1 MKPRKLLQTLCPFII
16 LLPGFTFAYDLSP
29 KEQAAVEWVREGKS
43 YEEVAEEFDTTPA
56 HVYRWVRIEEGITGE
71 LIAPPLRD
79 PDSFTPRE
87 RARAVQMITVERQK
101 MADVARDFD
110 TSPAEIYRWVMASRA
125 RPARPSRQT
134 RQVRIDAPSTD
145 QDIEPSR
152 QRRGGQ
158 GPKLDDAQK
167 AEVIRLA
174 KEGELSHGAIGRR
187 FGVTGR
193 TIGRVVRE
201 YEVSTGEVIPRH
213 TRAGLELSDAQ
224 KAEVI
229 RLAKEGELSHRV
241 IGRRFGVTGQ
251 TIGNVV
257 REYEVSTGEVIP
269 RRSQRVHS
277 EETKP
282 TDEERTRGTPAQH
295 LEQRTEATPLVSEG
309 GENVTETE
317 RQSNERR
324 EGVSHQAGNQVE
336 EMGGQASQQSQYVR
350 SDEPSTDRDVESSQQ
365 PQRRRAKLSDE
376 QRAKVIQLA
385 KEEELSHEMI
395 GRRFGV
401 SKGTI
406 SRVIHEYK
414 VSTGEVIP
422 RQAGRQPSENVTET
436 ARQPSER
443 SEDVAQIPNEG
454 EEMGASQQSQ
464 QVRSD
469 EPSTGQD
476 VESSQQQPQRGAIR
490 QLPSDTRRNDN
501 LQKQVEAVRLL
512 KAGESIED
520 VAEKFNVS
528 FETIVEWFEK
538 IQHVK
543 LGWLGAITTAGTLLY
558 HIFSS
563 DVLSADEMGEGLLEV
578 FDGVIWAEE
587 LANSDLQNLDT
598 PSIEIMDFLDRLK
611 RQLEGY
617 IDNGLILSEE
627 VKEGVF
633 EQLAEAQQKM
643 VLDDTL
649 DMDTRIEIY
658 NRMADIED
666 LILSSQT

>member
-29 KEQAAVEWVREGKS
+29 KEQVAVEWVREGKS

-71 LIAPPLRD
+71 LIAPPLRN
-79 PDSFTPRE
+79 PNSFTPRE
-87 RARAVQMITVERQK
+87 RARAVQMVTVEKQK

-110 TSPAEIYRWVMASRA
+110 TSPAEIYRWVIASQSRA
-125 RPARPSRQT
+125 RPASSPRQT

-145 QDIEPSR
+145 QDIEPSQ
-152 QRRGGQ
+152 QRRGGSR
-158 GPKLDDAQK
+158 PKLNDEQR

-174 KEGELSHGAIGRR
+174 KERLSHRAIGER
-187 FGVTGR
+187 FNVTGQ
-193 TIGRVVRE
+193 TIGNVVHE
-201 YEVSTGEVIPRH
+201 YEARTGDIIPRQAGRQPRQQSENVTETARQPSERSEDVIHQTGNQDEEIGRQAPQQSQQVRSEEPSTGQDVESSQQQPQRRGGPKLNDEE
-213 TRAGLELSDAQ
+213 RAEA
-224 KAEVI
+224 I
-229 RLAKEGELSHRV
+229 RLAKERLSHRA

-257 REYEVSTGEVIP
+257 REYEARTGDI
-269 RRSQRVHS
+269 
-277 EETKP
+277 
-282 TDEERTRGTPAQH
+282 
-295 LEQRTEATPLVSEG
+295 
-309 GENVTETE
+309 
-317 RQSNERR
+317 
-324 EGVSHQAGNQVE
+324 
-336 EMGGQASQQSQYVR
+336 
-350 SDEPSTDRDVESSQQ
+350 
-365 PQRRRAKLSDE
+365 
-376 QRAKVIQLA
+376 
-385 KEEELSHEMI
+385 
-395 GRRFGV
+395 
-401 SKGTI
+401 
-406 SRVIHEYK
+406 
-414 VSTGEVIP
+414 IP
-422 RQAGRQPSENVTET
+422 RQLGRRRRQQIENVTET

-443 SEDVAQIPNEG
+443 SGEISHQIPNE
-454 EEMGASQQSQ
+454 EVETPQQSQ

-469 EPSTGQD
+469 ESSTGQD
-476 VESSQQQPQRGAIR
+476 VESRQQQPQRRGSKLNDEQRAEAIRLVREENRTYAEVGRRFNVSREAIR
-490 QLPSDTRRNDN
+490 QLVYRTTSMSKS
-501 LQKQVEAVRLL
+501 QKRVEAVHLL
-512 KAGESIED
+512 KAGESIEK
-520 VAEKFNVS
+520 VADKFNVS
-528 FETIVEWFEK
+528 FETVVKWFEQ

-543 LGWLGAITTAGTLLY
+543 LGWLGSITTAGTLLY

-563 DVLSADEMGEGLLEV
+563 DVLSADEMSEGVLEV